1 MERLTRNQPSEQKIL
16 VSGASGLIGTGI
28 VRVANAKRIQIFE
41 LSRKKS
47 SDPRVIHWNY
57 EASEPVSEFDRA
69 RLEGM
74 SAAIHLSGA
83 NLNSHRWTDSY
94 KKEIVESRTQST
106 RGLIRVFSQLKQ
118 PPETFLC
125 ASATGIY
132 GDRGD
137 DPVTEDSPVGSG
149 FLAEV
154 CALWEKEA
162 GRARELGIRTIS
174 TRFGVVLAKEGGAL
188 QEMLRIFRLG
198 LGGKLGSG
206 QQWMS
211 WIALEDLISAIFY
224 LLQSDR
230 LSGPVNLVAPEPV
243 RNIEFTRTLAGVLH
257 RPAFFAAPAFALRIG
272 LGEMADEALLASTRA
287 LPVKLYQDGFRFR
300 LPELEPALKTLLR

>member
-1 MERLTRNQPSEQKIL
+1 MERLTRNQPSVQKIL

-28 VRVANAKRIQIFE
+28 VRAARAKRIQIFE

-47 SDPRVIHWNY
+47 SDPSIIHWNY
-57 EASEPVSEFDRA
+57 EAPEPVSEFDRA
-69 RLEGM
+69 RLEGL

-83 NLNSHRWTDSY
+83 NLNSHRWTSSY
-94 KKEIVESRTQST
+94 KKEIVESRTHST
-106 RGLIRVFSQLKQ
+106 RGLVRVLSQLKQ
-118 PPETFLC
+118 PPATLLC

-137 DPVTEDSPVGSG
+137 EPVTEDSPIGNG

-154 CALWEKEA
+154 CTLWEEEA
-162 GRARELGIRTIS
+162 RRARELGIRTVS
-174 TRFGVVLAKEGGAL
+174 TRFGVVLAKESGAL
-188 QEMLRIFRLG
+188 PEMLRVFRLG

-211 WIALEDLISAIFY
+211 WISIEDLISAIFY
-224 LLQSDR
+224 LLQSDD
-230 LSGPVNLVAPEPV
+230 LSGPVNLVSPEPV
-243 RNIEFTRTLAGVLH
+243 RNVDFTKTLARVLH
-257 RPAFFAAPAFALRIG
+257 RPTLFAAPAFALRIG

-287 LPVKLYQDGFRFR
+287 LPAKLHQAGFRFR
-300 LPELEPALKTLLR
+300 LPALEAALRALLH